1 MDKSCP
7 GSILKHS
14 GPKMLTLPIFL
25 ELGTDEKKDLDKNA
39 VTPFGSTKTVRFKDS
54 KDTDDLEI
62 KAELLAEHHSDEDGQ

>member
-25 ELGTDEKKDLDKNA
+25 ELGTDEKKDLDKNV
-39 VTPFGSTKTVRFKDS
+39 VTPFASPKQVRFADTKDV
-54 KDTDDLEI
+54 DDLEI
-62 KAELLAEHHSDEDGQ
+62 KEELLAEH